1 MRSNNLQ
8 AYPRNAR
15 LSANLGLVIKS
26 MSSLV
31 KNDSDACFCAGS
43 VEVSNSSRPIDMDHT
58 IIYANIKQ
66 HGYHKSNQSNVLQL
80 QDNGIQVV

>member
-15 LSANLGLVIKS
+15 LSMNLGLEIKS

-43 VEVSNSSRPIDMDHT
+43 VEVSNGCVTTDMYRT
-58 IIYANIKQ
+58 VIYANIKQ